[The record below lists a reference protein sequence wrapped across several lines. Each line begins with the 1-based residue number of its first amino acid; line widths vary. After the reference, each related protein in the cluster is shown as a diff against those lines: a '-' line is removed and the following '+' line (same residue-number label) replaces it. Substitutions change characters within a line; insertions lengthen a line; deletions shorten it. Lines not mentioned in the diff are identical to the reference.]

1 MTEDIKLSV
10 DLDQFELDD
19 LEILDMS
26 KSGGV
31 TMREYLDVLDRLV
44 VGGVRGK
51 GYKGTQLK
59 ALAEAINEAVKRE
72 VNPEA
77 GGKN

>member
-1 MTEDIKLSV
+1 MAEDIKLSV

-26 KSGGV
+26 RAGGV
-31 TMREYLDVLDRLV
+31 SGREYLDVLDRLV

-51 GYKGTQLK
+51 GYKGSQLK
-59 ALAEAINEAVKRE
+59 ALAEAINEAVKE
-72 VNPEA
+72 EANPEV
-77 GGKN
+77 GEKN

>member
-1 MTEDIKLSV
+1 VAEDIKVAV

-26 KSGGV
+26 RVGGV

-51 GYKGTQLK
+51 GYRGTQLK
-59 ALAEAINEAVKRE
+59 ALAEAINEAVKAE
-72 VNPEA
+72 TNPEV